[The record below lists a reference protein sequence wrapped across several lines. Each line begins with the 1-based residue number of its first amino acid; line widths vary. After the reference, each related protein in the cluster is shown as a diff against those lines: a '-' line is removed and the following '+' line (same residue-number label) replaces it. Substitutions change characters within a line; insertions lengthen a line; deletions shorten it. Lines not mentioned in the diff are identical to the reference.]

1 MTKKHF
7 EALALAMNEA
17 RNRITRNSEFANLKA
32 LNEDIM
38 NICEQ
43 MNPNFDREK
52 YLKVVNK
59 PKEPSSEIPKR
70 MQEMLT
76 IPSE

>member
-76 IPSE
+76 IPNE